1 MGPELIETLSLG
13 VCLTLWRMVAR
24 VELPDFVFGVV
35 VDMLIRLTRPRR
47 MRSEYACW
55 VQKRWSEGAQLTRIT
70 MALSRTLVGM
80 LVALEKVLAG
90 KL

>member
-24 VELPDFVFGVV
+24 VELPDFVFGV

-70 MALSRTLVGM
+70 MALSRTLVRT

>member
-24 VELPDFVFGVV
+24 VELPDFVFGV

-70 MALSRTLVGM
+70 MALSRTLVQT
-80 LVALEKVLAG
+80 LVGLQKKTTG
-90 KL
+90 

>member
-35 VDMLIRLTRPRR
+35 DMLIRLTSPRR

-70 MALSRTLVGM
+70 IALSRTLVRT
-80 LVALEKVLAG
+80 LVGQQKTTG
-90 KL
+90 

>member
-24 VELPDFVFGVV
+24 VELPDFVFGV

-70 MALSRTLVGM
+70 MALSRTLVRT
-80 LVALEKVLAG
+80 LVGLQQKTTG
-90 KL
+90 